1 MREEVLR
8 MTHVTCRGQG
18 STSLRDLNLNIF
30 AGEIMGLI
38 PLNGGRGM
46 TVLIDLLRRNL
57 PLQRGNIYYREELI
71 NTWRAA
77 APTTTCSHWGAAGSL
92 HDLLPAELS
101 GQSGDNAGPPPAGVV
116 AQPTGAE
123 GPSAGVREQTGDR
136 GVRFT
141 AGQALTQQKYD
152 VVYLRILRQNPKVV
166 FCIQPFQGA
175 DMELRIHIWKLRE
188 QVLEKGAALVILDIN
203 LADSLSAGAAGTC

>member
-57 PLQRGNIYYREELI
+57 PLKRGNIYYREELI
-71 NTWRAA
+71 NTGRAA
-77 APTTTCSHWGAAGSL
+77 APSTTCSHWGS
-92 HDLLPAELS
+92 S
-101 GQSGDNAGPPPAGVV
+101 
-116 AQPTGAE
+116 
-123 GPSAGVREQTGDR
+123 
-136 GVRFT
+136 
-141 AGQALTQQKYD
+141 
-152 VVYLRILRQNPKVV
+152 
-166 FCIQPFQGA
+166 
-175 DMELRIHIWKLRE
+175 
-188 QVLEKGAALVILDIN
+188 
-203 LADSLSAGAAGTC
+203 

>member
-18 STSLRDLNLNIF
+18 STPLRDLNLNIF

-38 PLNGGRGM
+38 LLNGGRGM

-77 APTTTCSHWGAAGSL
+77 APRYNLRSLGS
-92 HDLLPAELS
+92 
-101 GQSGDNAGPPPAGVV
+101 G
-116 AQPTGAE
+116 
-123 GPSAGVREQTGDR
+123 
-136 GVRFT
+136 
-141 AGQALTQQKYD
+141 
-152 VVYLRILRQNPKVV
+152 RITP
-166 FCIQPFQGA
+166 
-175 DMELRIHIWKLRE
+175 
-188 QVLEKGAALVILDIN
+188 
-203 LADSLSAGAAGTC
+203 